1 MGHSPEKIRNVMVV
15 GHQGSGK
22 TLLVE
27 SLAYINGLIQSKGSI
42 EKKNTLSDFLPKE
55 KERQTSLKSAIVP
68 IERNG
73 YTINLIDIPGND
85 DFVFEMIGLTKL
97 VKGAILVIDA
107 SKGVQ
112 NGTIKA
118 FKMLK
123 RRGIPMFIF
132 LNKMDKEEV
141 DFNSL
146 YAEIRDKLD
155 AKKCVPFS
163 YPVGK
168 EERFDGYINVVEL
181 KARKYN
187 PKTMLSEDDIIYDD
201 KKQIV
206 FELHNRLC
214 EDVAGINDELLEKF
228 FSGQQLTNEEIKFG
242 LREGVLKGELYPILV
257 GSSLK
262 NIGMNTLS
270 EMLIDYLPSPSDLKP
285 IEAQDKE
292 GMPLEVETK
301 EDAPASLQIFS
312 NSYNAYQGVISTFK
326 VQSGVIHANDKLVC
340 LNNGKEY
347 KIASLFKVEG
357 EKLTPVSEI
366 GAGDIGAT
374 TRLEDIQ
381 LGYTLSSVDS
391 PILFDVPKYPT
402 ATYFK
407 AIVPET
413 KKDSDKLFQSVQRL
427 MLEDPTIGFR
437 KDETTGQVLI
447 GGLSKTH
454 LTYILGRLTDEY
466 SIAFHEEPIKIAYR
480 ETITKKADAEGR
492 YVKQTGG
499 SGYYGVVQMSFEPA
513 KETSFESQVFG
524 GHIDKGY
531 FPAVEKGFLEA
542 MEKGSLI
549 DAPVIGVKAILLDG
563 KQHSVDS
570 NEMAF
575 KSAAILAFRAAYE
588 KAGPILLEPYDKIEV
603 HVNDEFLGTILGD
616 LSKRRGRIIS
626 TGESQTGY
634 LEIQALV
641 PEAELLEYANELKS
655 MTKGTGF
662 FNLEFDSYKEVPSN
676 LVQGIIDTHKK
687 Q

>member
-1 MGHSPEKIRNVMVV
+1 MEFKPENIRNVMVV

-22 TLLVE
+22 TSLIE
-27 SLAYINGLIQSKGSI
+27 SMAYINGLISAKGSI

-55 KERQTSLKSAIVP
+55 KEKQTSLKSAIVP

-73 YTINLIDIPGND
+73 YRINLIDLPGND
-85 DFVFEMIGLTKL
+85 DFIFETIGLTKL

-118 FKMLK
+118 FKLLK

-141 DFNSL
+141 NFNNL
-146 YAEIRDKLD
+146 FEEIKDKLD

-168 EERFDGYINVVEL
+168 EENFDGYINVVEL

-187 PKTMLSEDDIIYDD
+187 ELKKICEDDIIYDD
-201 KKQIV
+201 KKKII

-228 FSGQQLTNEEIKFG
+228 FSGEPLTKEEIKFG

-270 EMLIDYLPSPSDLKP
+270 EMLIDYLPSPTDLKP
-285 IEAQDKE
+285 IEAKDKE
-292 GMPLEVETK
+292 EMPIEVKTTL
-301 EDAPASLQIFS
+301 DGNPSLQIFS
-312 NSYNAYQGVISTFK
+312 NSYNSYQGVISTFK
-326 VQSGVIHANDKLVC
+326 VQSGIIHLNDKLFC
-340 LNNGKEY
+340 LNNNKEY
-347 KIASLFKVEG
+347 KINSLFHVVG
-357 EKLTPVSEI
+357 EKLIPVDEI
-366 GAGDIGAT
+366 GAGDLGAT
-374 TRLEDIQ
+374 TRLEDIK
-381 LGYTLSSVDS
+381 LGYTLSSIDN
-391 PILFDVPKYPT
+391 PIEFDVPKYPT
-402 ATYFK
+402 PIYYK
-407 AIVPET
+407 AVVADT
-413 KKDSDKLFQSVQRL
+413 KKDSDKLFVSVQKL
-427 MLEDPTIGFR
+427 MLEDPTIGFK

-454 LTYILGRLTDEY
+454 LLYVLSRLTEEY
-466 SIAFHEEPIKIAYR
+466 AIKFHEEPIKIAYR
-480 ETITKKADAEGR
+480 ETITKASEAEGR

-499 SGYYGVVQMSFEPA
+499 SGYYGVVQMRFEPA
-513 KETSFESQVFG
+513 KETSFASEVFG

-549 DAPVIGVKAILLDG
+549 HAPVINVKATLLDG

-575 KSAAILAFRAAYE
+575 KSAAILAFRAAYD
-588 KAGPILLEPYDKIEV
+588 KANPIILEPYDKIEI
-603 HVNDEFLGTILGD
+603 HINDEFLGTILGD
-616 LSKRRGRIIS
+616 LSKRRGRILN
-626 TGESQTGY
+626 TAESQTGY
-634 LEIQALV
+634 LKIQALV

-662 FNLEFDSYKEVPSN
+662 FNLEFDSYKQVPEA
-676 LVQGIIDTHKK
+676 LQRQIIEAYKE
-687 Q
+687 